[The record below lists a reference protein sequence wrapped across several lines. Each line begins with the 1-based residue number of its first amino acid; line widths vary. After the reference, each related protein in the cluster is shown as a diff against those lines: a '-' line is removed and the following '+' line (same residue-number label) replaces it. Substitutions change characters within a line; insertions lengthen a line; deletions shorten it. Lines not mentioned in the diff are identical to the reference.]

1 MSVLSSHD
9 SLLLVID
16 MQTRLLPAIEDREA
30 LVGRAQSLLQAAQLV
45 GVPVY
50 ATEHCADKIGSTL
63 PELAQWID
71 HVIHKTH
78 FDASREAGFLPA
90 LPPRRTRVLLI
101 GTEAH
106 VCVLQ
111 TGLGMAAL
119 GLTPV
124 LVTDC
129 IGSRR
134 RPDHDGAC
142 ERWRHYGLETI
153 TAEMAMFEWLGS
165 PAHPQFREVLAL
177 IKTPAADV
185 DTTVAPT
192 HNLSPIVDASGHIIE

>member
-1 MSVLSSHD
+1 
-9 SLLLVID
+9 
-16 MQTRLLPAIEDREA
+16 MQTGLLPAIEEHEA
-30 LVGRAQSLLQAAQLV
+30 LIGRAHSLLQAAQLL

-50 ATEHCADKIGSTL
+50 ATEHCVDKIGSTV
-63 PELAQWID
+63 PVLARCVD

-78 FDASREAGFLPA
+78 FDASRETGFLPA

-111 TGLGMAAL
+111 TGLGMADL

-134 RPDHDGAC
+134 RTDHDGAC
-142 ERWRHYGLETI
+142 ARWKHHGLETI
-153 TAEMAMFEWLGS
+153 TAEMAMFEWMGS

-177 IKTPAADV
+177 VKTPSHSV
-185 DTTVAPT
+185 DTTVAPS
-192 HNLSPIVDASGHIIE
+192 HNLNPIVDASGHIIE